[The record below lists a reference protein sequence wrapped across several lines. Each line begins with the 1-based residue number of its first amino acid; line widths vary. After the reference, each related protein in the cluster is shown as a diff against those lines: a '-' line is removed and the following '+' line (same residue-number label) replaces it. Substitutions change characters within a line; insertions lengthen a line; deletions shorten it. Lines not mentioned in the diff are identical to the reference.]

1 MPKKRFEFPEPSE
14 WESHWRSA
22 VVETESD
29 NESTEKQMSTV
40 MAWLPYGIIAVIL
53 VLTRLPQTG
62 LMNILNVNRAPFA
75 IIIRNILGQQGVDW
89 VFKWAWSPG
98 IIPFTLVAFLII
110 PLHRMKAGQVKA
122 AWKETGQMVSGAA
135 IALMFGIAMVQLFRF
150 SFVNSSGLDSMLL
163 EMAEGLAALAGKA
176 YIVVAPLI
184 GVVGAFISGSATV
197 STTLFA

>member
-1 MPKKRFEFPEPSE
+1 M
-14 WESHWRSA
+14 
-22 VVETESD
+22 
-29 NESTEKQMSTV
+29 
-40 MAWLPYGIIAVIL
+40 
-53 VLTRLPQTG
+53 
-62 LMNILNVNRAPFA
+62 RAE
-75 IIIRNILGQQGVDW
+75 
-89 VFKWAWSPG
+89 
-98 IIPFTLVAFLII
+98 
-110 PLHRMKAGQVKA
+110 QVKA

-197 STTLFA
+197 STTLFASLQFETATILVITSVDDCCNADCRRCNGQYGMCQQYCCGVYDLWNKRCRRTINSLKCIADVNLLRFDCMHSWRCNIAWGESRTVKLKQGKSR